1 MLLAIDTGNT
11 NAKFALVD
19 DTGKILQRWRIATDA
34 RRTADEY
41 AVWLDQLIQMAGYR
55 RSDIDAVIIATVVP
69 RALHNLQ
76 LLASRY
82 FSCEALVAGRG
93 AVGWGIQLRVAEP
106 HAVGADRAVNAIAAQ
121 SLTVQLRVAEPHSV
135 GADRAVNAI
144 AAQSLTEGHK
154 IVISFGTATTF
165 DYIGPDGS
173 YRGGSIAPG
182 VNLSLDALYAAAAM
196 LPRIAIEPPPNE
208 SVIGTT
214 TVGQMQIG
222 IYWGYVAMIEG
233 MIARMKAEIGEP
245 VSVIATG
252 GLAILFQQ
260 HGHLFDRVEP
270 DLTLRGLALLYRNR
284 ELT

>member
-19 DTGKILQRWRIATDA
+19 DIGKILQRWRIATDA

-55 RSDIDAVIIATVVP
+55 RADIDAVIIATVVP

-76 LLASRY
+76 LLATRY
-82 FSCEALVAGRG
+82 FGCEALVAGRG
-93 AVGWGIQLRVAEP
+93 AVGWGI
-106 HAVGADRAVNAIAAQ
+106 
-121 SLTVQLRVAEPHSV
+121 QLRVAEPHSV

-233 MIARMKAEIGEP
+233 MIARMKNEIGEP

-284 ELT
+284 EKT

>member
-41 AVWLDQLIQMAGYR
+41 AVWLDQLIQMAGYGR
-55 RSDIDAVIIATVVP
+55 TDIDAVIIATVVP

-76 LLASRY
+76 LLATRY
-82 FSCEALVAGRG
+82 FGCEALVAGRG
-93 AVGWGIQLRVAEP
+93 TVGWGI
-106 HAVGADRAVNAIAAQ
+106 
-121 SLTVQLRVAEPHSV
+121 QLRVAEPHSV

-154 IVISFGTATTF
+154 IVVSFGTATTF

-270 DLTLRGLALLYRNR
+270 DLTLRGLALLFRNR

>member
-106 HAVGADRAVNAIAAQ
+106 HA
-121 SLTVQLRVAEPHSV
+121 V

-260 HGHLFDRVEP
+260 HGHSFDRVEP

>member
-1 MLLAIDTGNT
+1 VT
-11 NAKFALVD
+11 
-19 DTGKILQRWRIATDA
+19 WRISTDHK
-34 RRTADEY
+34 RTADEY
-41 AVWLDQLIQMAGYR
+41 FVWLSSLIALTKAEVSITEAIISSTVPRVVFNLRVLCNRYFECRPVVVGKPECRLPMQPRVDQG
-55 RSDIDAVIIATVVP
+55 ATVGPDRLVNTAGAFD
-69 RALHNLQ
+69 RHGGNL
-76 LLASRY
+76 
-82 FSCEALVAGRG
+82 
-93 AVGWGIQLRVAEP
+93 
-106 HAVGADRAVNAIAAQ
+106 
-121 SLTVQLRVAEPHSV
+121 
-135 GADRAVNAI
+135 
-144 AAQSLTEGHK
+144 
-154 IVISFGTATTF
+154 IVVDFGTATTF

>member
-41 AVWLDQLIQMAGYR
+41 VVWLDQLIEMAGYR
-55 RSDIDAVIIATVVP
+55 RTDIDAVIIATVVP

-76 LLASRY
+76 LLATRY
-82 FSCEALVAGRG
+82 FGCEALVAGRG
-93 AVGWGIQLRVAEP
+93 VVGWGIQLRVAEP
-106 HAVGADRAVNAIAAQ
+106 HAVGADRAINAIA
-121 SLTVQLRVAEPHSV
+121 V
-135 GADRAVNAI
+135 
-144 AAQSLTEGHK
+144 QSLTEGHK

-196 LPRIAIEPPPNE
+196 LPRIAIEPPLNE

>member
-121 SLTVQLRVAEPHSV
+121 SLT
-135 GADRAVNAI
+135 
-144 AAQSLTEGHK
+144 EGHK

-222 IYWGYVAMIEG
+222 IYWGYLAMIEG